1 MNISKLL
8 KFVQSLPEAVRC
20 VLYVIYLLTYFLK
33 SMKTFFVPNR
43 KRFVPDERTTAIPRE
58 TPDGIVHD
66 HMTDQDI
73 HDRFSAD
80 NAMEFDP
87 AYLASHGIEP
97 KTFGGSIVSP
107 LDATESLIESFDD
120 SISIM
125 PKTEPNVQPNVVPSS
140 NEPTSNN

>member
-20 VLYVIYLLTYFLK
+20 VLYVIYLLTFFLK

-43 KRFVPDERTTAIPRE
+43 KRFVPEERTTAIPRE

-66 HMTDQDI
+66 HMTDHDI

-120 SISIM
+120 TLSIM
-125 PKTEPNVQPNVVPSS
+125 PKTEPKLDSKLDSSS
-140 NEPTSNN
+140 NEPSSNN